1 MLDYNF
7 TGEFSCSLDAKNR
20 FNVPSGIRKMIG
32 PDANNTIIFAPGF
45 EQKNLYVYPLDEWKN
60 LTNSFRKFKPNDKY
74 AQNFM
79 RFFVSGA
86 HTVTMDAQGRIML
99 PTRILELASIQSE
112 MLILGMVNKLEV
124 WNPEVF
130 QEYRKDLGVGLPDL
144 VDKINFSDM
153 MYNDE
158 E

>member
-32 PDANNTIIFAPGF
+32 PDANDTIIFAPGF
-45 EQKNLYVYPLDEWKN
+45 EKKNLYVYPLDEWKS

-99 PTRILELASIQSE
+99 PSRILELANINSE

-124 WNPEVF
+124 WNPQVF
-130 QEYRKDLGVGLPDL
+130 QKYRKELGVGLPDL

-153 MYNDE
+153 TYDDE

>member
-1 MLDYNF
+1 M
-7 TGEFSCSLDAKNR
+7 DAKNR
-20 FNVPSGIRKMIG
+20 LNVPSGIRRLMG
-32 PDANNTIIFAPGF
+32 PEANNTLIFAPGF

-60 LTNSFRKFKPNDKY
+60 LTNNFRKFKPNDKF

-99 PTRILELASIQSE
+99 PNRILEMASIQSE

-124 WNPEVF
+124 WNPQVYEDYKK
-130 QEYRKDLGVGLPDL
+130 ELGVGLPEL

-153 MYNDE
+153 TYDE

>member
-1 MLDYNF
+1 
-7 TGEFSCSLDAKNR
+7 
-20 FNVPSGIRKMIG
+20 
-32 PDANNTIIFAPGF
+32 
-45 EQKNLYVYPLDEWKN
+45 
-60 LTNSFRKFKPNDKY
+60 
-74 AQNFM
+74 M

-99 PTRILELASIQSE
+99 PARILELANIKSE

-124 WNPEVF
+124 WNPQVF
-130 QEYRKDLGVGLPDL
+130 QEYRKELGVGLPDL

-153 MYNDE
+153 MYDDE

>member
-1 MLDYNF
+1 MLNYNF
-7 TGEFSCSLDAKNR
+7 TGEFSCVMDAKNR
-20 FNVPSGIRKMIG
+20 LNVPSGIRRLMG
-32 PDANNTIIFAPGF
+32 PEANNTLIFAPGF

-60 LTNSFRKFKPNDKY
+60 LTNNFRKFKPNDKF

-99 PTRILELASIQSE
+99 PNRILEMASIQSE

-124 WNPEVF
+124 WNPQVYEDYKK
-130 QEYRKDLGVGLPDL
+130 ELGVGLPEL

-153 MYNDE
+153 TYDE

>member
-20 FNVPSGIRKMIG
+20 FNVPSGIRKMIA
-32 PDANNTIIFAPGF
+32 PEANNTIIFAPGF

-99 PTRILELASIQSE
+99 PTRILEMASIKTE

-124 WNPEVF
+124 WNPQVF
-130 QEYRKDLGVGLPDL
+130 QEYRKNLGAGLPDL

-153 MYNDE
+153 LYDDE

>member
-7 TGEFSCSLDAKNR
+7 TGEFSCLLDAKNR

-32 PDANNTIIFAPGF
+32 PEANNTIIFAPGF

-99 PTRILELASIQSE
+99 PSRILEMASIETE

-124 WNPEVF
+124 WSPMVF

-153 MYNDE
+153 MYDE

>member
-1 MLDYNF
+1 MIDYNF

-20 FNVPSGIRKMIG
+20 LNVPSGIRKLMG
-32 PDANNTIIFAPGF
+32 PEALNTLIFAPGF

-60 LTNSFRKFKPNDKY
+60 LTNSFRRFKPNDKF

-99 PTRILELASIQSE
+99 PARILELAHIETE

-124 WNPEVF
+124 WNPKVF
-130 QEYRKDLGVGLPDL
+130 EDYRKELGVGLPEL

-153 MYNDE
+153 TYDE